1 MYCEIFEIQFF
12 EGILL
17 NFIKKPGVHPMHHIF
32 TSQYAKYPALN
43 LSKNLFI
50 EFAQRH
56 VARFFRQQQ
65 PATHILDS
73 SL

>member
-1 MYCEIFEIQFF
+1 MYVEIFER
-12 EGILL
+12 
-17 NFIKKPGVHPMHHIF
+17 NFVKFLVKKPGVHPMHHIF
-32 TSQYAKYPALN
+32 TSQYAKYPALI

-56 VARFFRQQQ
+56 VAKFFRQQQ

-73 SL
+73 SLWK